1 MESKILQ
8 WTFKRLFTNKR
19 KIPNMRQFIHAVTK
33 KLIGFIL
40 AIILLTGCVQPPAV
54 SPSITTEPTLSP
66 DPIPLA
72 DVPVHV
78 WLTASDQSKLLE
90 PQADIAFESN
100 VSGNDKVIYV
110 NENHHY
116 QQMDGFGASMTDSS
130 AWLIYTQLD
139 ETQRA
144 KVLNALFSPID
155 GIGISITRIPMGASD
170 FVNGDAYTYDDM
182 PPGQTDPELA
192 YFSID
197 HDRAYIIPAL
207 QDALKINPDLKVI
220 ASPWSPPAWMK
231 TSDALGNGSL
241 LPEFYLSFADYFV
254 RFIQAYEAEGIPIY
268 AITLQNEPHHEPY
281 SYPGM
286 RMEPDEAADFVKN
299 HLGPAFESAGIETK
313 ILVWDHNWD
322 EFDYPIAVLDDPD
335 AKGYI
340 DGVAFHCYG
349 GTVIAQGLVHDAHSD
364 VDIYFTECSGGTW
377 IPSFAEGIKRDM
389 KDLVMGSTR
398 NWAKT
403 VIKWNL
409 ALDSSFG
416 PHNGGCG
423 TCSGFVTILPE
434 TETGFT
440 YNYDY
445 YSIGHASKFVIPGA
459 YRIASTSFQYEGLE
473 SVAFENPDSS
483 KVLIVSNTSSTEKPF
498 TVRWGDQAFSYS
510 LPSGTVAT
518 FTWDG
523 LPSTTTKPARPTGLG
538 VKLSSRDQLILNW
551 EFSPLA
557 DTYTVKRSETPG
569 GPYAVI
575 AANISV
581 PEYFD
586 ANTIAGGAYY
596 YVVSASNEFGES
608 PDSREVGT
616 TP

>member
-1 MESKILQ
+1 MIYSRNLIMSNMTQANHLPL
-8 WTFKRLFTNKR
+8 RL
-19 KIPNMRQFIHAVTK
+19 TK
-33 KLIGFIL
+33 
-40 AIILLTGCVQPPAV
+40 IILITVLLSGCATAV
-54 SPSITTEPTLSP
+54 SSPPTP
-66 DPIPLA
+66 TAEVTPPTPTPAA

-78 WLTASDQSKLLE
+78 WLTSSDQAHLLE
-90 PQADIAFESN
+90 PQADISFKAN
-100 VSGNDKVIYV
+100 VSTDGKKIYV
-110 NENHHY
+110 NESHRY

-130 AWLIYTQLD
+130 AWLIYTQLN

-144 KVLNALFSPID
+144 GVLNALFSPTD

-170 FVNGDAYTYDDM
+170 FVHGDAYTYDDM

-192 YFSID
+192 HFSID

-207 QDALKINPDLKVI
+207 QDTLKINPNLKVM
-220 ASPWSPPAWMK
+220 ASPWSAPAWMK

-241 LPEFYLSFADYFV
+241 LPKYYAVYADYFV
-254 RFIQAYEAEGIPIY
+254 KFIQAYAAENIPIY

-281 SYPGM
+281 TYPGL
-286 RMEPDEAADFVKN
+286 RMEPEEAAEFVKD
-299 HLGPAFESAGIETK
+299 HLGPAFEAAGLETR
-313 ILVWDHNWD
+313 ILIWDHNWD
-322 EFDYPIAVLDDPD
+322 EPEYPIALLDDPD
-335 AKGYI
+335 AKVFV
-340 DGVAFHCYG
+340 DGSAFHCYG
-349 GTVIAQGLVHDAHSD
+349 GTVIAQGIVHDAHPD
-364 VDIYFTECSGGTW
+364 MDIYFTECSGGAW

-389 KDLVMGSTR
+389 KDLVIGSTR

-409 ALDSSFG
+409 ALDSSYG

-423 TCSGFVTILPE
+423 NCYGFVTITPE

-445 YSIGHASKFVIPGA
+445 YSIGHASKFVTSGA

-473 SVAFENPDSS
+473 SVAFQNPDDS
-483 KVLIVSNTSSTEKPF
+483 KVLIVSNSHTTDKVF
-498 TVRWGDQAFSYS
+498 TVQWGNQAFTYT
-510 LPSGTVAT
+510 LPNGTIAT

-523 LPSTTTKPARPTGLG
+523 APVVLSKPTPPTNLKVRASGD
-538 VKLSSRDQLILNW
+538 KLILNW

-557 DTYTVKRSETPG
+557 DSYTLKRADTPG
-569 GPYAVI
+569 GPYMVI
-575 AANISV
+575 ATDIRV

-586 ANTIAGGAYY
+586 METVPGESYS
-596 YVVSASNEFGES
+596 YVVSAVNAFGES
-608 PDSREVGT
+608 SDSAEAST